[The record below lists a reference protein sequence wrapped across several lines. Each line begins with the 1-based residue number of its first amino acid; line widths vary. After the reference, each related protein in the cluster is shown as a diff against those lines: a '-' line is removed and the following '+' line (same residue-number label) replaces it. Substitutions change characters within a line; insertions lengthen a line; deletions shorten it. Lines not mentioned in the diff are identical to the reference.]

1 MFSQTFASAFLSSPQ
16 SHHMEDHH
24 SVSTDTPQF
33 SMECESNPELNYTK
47 FINLDESDEDKAPQ
61 ASTSPKLKPSS
72 VNNGFFKPI
81 FSNLQQFVSSQ
92 LNQSDYIKLIE
103 KSKRIIKREN
113 AKKRVKM
120 NKIKVK
126 EEEDIV
132 KNQSIKCEDD
142 RKDDSCKKEVDCSW
156 NKNEE
161 EDKKIMPIE
170 KSICKKTMESS
181 ETGPADKDMKKVIQ
195 KLRNRISAQQS
206 RDRKKQYLENLE
218 RENQL
223 LQEEIKAL
231 KEKKQSESQNQEKKM
246 NPLGILKLGMAF
258 LSLFM
263 IIVGSKNHESS
274 GNLKEIKGCPE
285 NKEDS
290 LKVLEKMNFWKKMEF
305 EETNEVKIDRQ
316 VVLEIME
323 NLKRYFFILKK
334 QF

>member
-61 ASTSPKLKPSS
+61 VSSSPKLKSSS
-72 VNNGFFKPI
+72 VSSGFFKPI

-120 NKIKVK
+120 NKLKVK
-126 EEEDIV
+126 EEEDT
-132 KNQSIKCEDD
+132 IKPQPIKRE
-142 RKDDSCKKEVDCSW
+142 DDSCKSEEDSW
-156 NKNEE
+156 NKREE
-161 EDKKIMPIE
+161 EKKAIKPIE
-170 KSICKKTMESS
+170 KSICKKTVESS

-231 KEKKQSESQNQEKKM
+231 KEKKQSESLNQEKKM

-263 IIVGSKNHESS
+263 IIVGSKNHETS
-274 GNLKEIKGCPE
+274 GNLKEIKACPE
-285 NKEDS
+285 SKEDS
-290 LKVLEKMNFWKKMEF
+290 LKVLEKMNFWRKMEF
-305 EETNEVKIDRQ
+305 EETNEVKVDRQ

-323 NLKRYFFILKK
+323 NLKR
-334 QF
+334 